1 MSRWSRD
8 PLVTL
13 RLGMMAIGLVWLV
26 AARELVDVASGLAAG
41 ALFAAA
47 TIVAWRNAARLT
59 RPWRFSDEPPAALL
73 LDLATGAMWMVANA
87 PNPRGVSFIV
97 IFLATAVTA
106 ARVGERGLAAGA
118 VAYLVG
124 RGGEE
129 LARVARGA
137 PTPPVQIVGDA
148 TLVAGVFLAI
158 AIAVRAFR
166 AERVRAERAVERA
179 ESLLRVAV
187 ELAAETELDAVL
199 RTIARS
205 ALSVIDAQHAAI
217 SVRHAEHFVVV
228 AAAGVGEA
236 VVGLETS
243 GDRGVV
249 GDVARARR
257 TLAVREYG
265 DHPTA
270 LPALV
275 VLGIHPLAA
284 VPIVVNGRFAA
295 ALTVG
300 RLERRPFTAE
310 ELALLEGLA
319 AHAAVAVRNARIL
332 DRARRLEALGAAL
345 AARDDREQVAGRVA
359 AEAAVAFDA
368 DFVTLIV
375 LEGGRLRYLAA
386 EGVAAPLRQVV
397 SDRLGRMTGA
407 VVARRSLVAIDDY
420 VRGDPVLEAS
430 AGELRTESARLALE
444 SGLHAVLG
452 APIVVGDDVAAVLLI
467 GTTDPFRTFDV
478 VDRQDAQSFAR
489 SAGVALQEAAAR
501 RDRER
506 RLARLRGLNELGAEF
521 ALLSEPS
528 AIVWRA
534 WEAAATL
541 VARDAFYVCRYDGA
555 TQRLTFLLRADEGRP
570 PDLEPLTVPL
580 GAGPSSEAIRTGLPY
595 LARDPEDAVQ
605 HGGERFGDE
614 ARRCAS
620 AVHVPLRVR
629 GEVVG
634 VLSAQSYAHGAYDAE
649 DVAALGSLA
658 NFVGIAFDNADRLA
672 ETRELYL
679 ASVRALAA
687 AVDARDPYTRSHSA
701 RVAVIARAIGEELAL
716 PPDEL
721 RLVHLG
727 ALLHDIGKIGVPD
740 AILNKA
746 GSLTEEEWVLMR
758 AHSAIGGSILA
769 AVEPLRDLVPI
780 VVAHHER
787 WDGAGYPAG
796 VGAGELPLAA
806 GIVAV
811 AEAFEVIVS
820 KRAYKEARS
829 VELAEAELARCRG
842 TQFHPAAVD
851 ACLRVLARDRAEGGS
866 LIQRFATTLREE
878 VADVPGPGPLVR
890 SYAATSRTHGRQ
902 LAVLQRLAMQISAVL
917 DLDDLADR
925 LVRIVCETMG
935 YENGWITLHDPSS
948 GDLVVQAALGASMDY
963 LGRHLTPGQGISWWV
978 MEHGLAQNV
987 GDVRAD
993 PRFIGPPDIRSSLI
1007 VPLRIGDELIGVVG
1021 VESPRPDAFGRED
1034 EELLAAVSHQV
1045 AAAVRVAQLHRE
1057 AATAAATDPLTRLP
1071 NRRVFFERLAV
1082 AVASRAAEPAALSLA
1097 ILDVNGLKALNDEHG
1112 HAAGDAALVRI
1123 GEILTAGVR
1132 DGDVVARIGGDE
1144 FGIVFPGATLAVAE
1158 LVMRRLAR
1166 DVGAGRL
1173 ADGLALPTAAWG
1185 VVAAP
1190 AVGGSAD
1197 ALVEAADRAMYRH
1210 KHLSGRPRL
1219 A

>member
-1 MSRWSRD
+1 MNRWSRD

-13 RLGMMAIGLVWLV
+13 RLGTMVIGIVWLV
-26 AARELVDVASGLAAG
+26 AARELVDLASGLAAG
-41 ALFAAA
+41 ALFAVA
-47 TIVAWRNAARLT
+47 TIVAWRDATRLG
-59 RPWRFSDEPPAALL
+59 RPWRFSDEPPPALF
-73 LDLATGAMWMVANA
+73 LDLAAAAMWMVANA
-87 PNPRGVSFIV
+87 PNPRGVSFIA

-106 ARVGERGLAAGA
+106 ARLGERGLVAGGA
-118 VAYLVG
+118 AYLVG

-166 AERVRAERAVERA
+166 AERVRTERAVERA
-179 ESLLRVAV
+179 ESLQRVAV

-205 ALSVIDAQHAAI
+205 ALSVVDAEHAAI
-217 SVRHAEHFVVV
+217 SVRHGEHFVVA

-236 VVGLETS
+236 IVGVEAPVDVGL
-243 GDRGVV
+243 V
-249 GDVARARR
+249 GDVVRARR
-257 TLAVREYG
+257 TLEVREYG

-275 VLGIHPLAA
+275 ALGIHPLTA
-284 VPIVVNGRFAA
+284 VPIFVNGRFAA
-295 ALTVG
+295 ALVVG
-300 RLERRPFTAE
+300 RLERRPFVAE

-345 AARDDREQVAGRVA
+345 AAEGDREQVAGRVA
-359 AEAAVAFDA
+359 AEAIVAFDA
-368 DFVTLIV
+368 DLVTLVV
-375 LEGGRLRYLAA
+375 LEGGRIRFLAA
-386 EGVAAPLRQVV
+386 EGVAAPLRNVV
-397 SDRLGRMTGA
+397 SDDPGSVVRA
-407 VVARRSLVAIDDY
+407 VVARRSLVEIADY
-420 VRGDPVLEAS
+420 GRGDPLLRAS
-430 AGELRTESARLALE
+430 TRGTPVESGLFALYG
-444 SGLHAVLG
+444 GLHAVLA

-478 VDRQDAQSFAR
+478 VDRQDVQSFAR

-506 RLARLRGLNELGAEF
+506 RLARLRALNELGAEF

-541 VARDAFYVCRYDGA
+541 VTRDAFYVCRYHGA
-555 TQRLTFLLRADEGRP
+555 TQRLTFLFRADEGGP

-580 GAGPSSEAIRTGLPY
+580 GAGPSSEAIRTGRPY

-634 VLSAQSYAHGAYDAE
+634 VLSAQSYARGAYDAE
-649 DVAALGSLA
+649 DVAALSSLA
-658 NFVGIAFDNADRLA
+658 NFVGTAFDNADRLA

-701 RVAVIARAIGEELAL
+701 RVAVLARAIGEELAL

-746 GSLTEEEWVLMR
+746 GPLTEEEWVMMR

-769 AVEPLRDLVPI
+769 AVEPLRDLVPV

-787 WDGAGYPAG
+787 WDGTGYPAG
-796 VGAGELPLAA
+796 LGGDELPLAA

-811 AEAFEVIVS
+811 AGAFEVIVS
-820 KRAYKEARS
+820 KRSYKEARS
-829 VELAEAELARCRG
+829 VEFAESELARCRG
-842 TQFHPAAVD
+842 TQFHPAAVG
-851 ACLRVLARDRAEGGS
+851 ACLRVLARDRSEGGA
-866 LIQRFATTLREE
+866 LLQRFATALREE
-878 VADVPGPGPLVR
+878 VADVPGPGSLVR
-890 SYAATSRTHGRQ
+890 SYAATARTHGRQ

-935 YENGWITLHDPSS
+935 YENGWITLHDPPS
-948 GDLVVQAALGASMDY
+948 GDLVVQAALGASIDY

-978 MEHGLAQNV
+978 MEHALAQNV

-993 PRFIGPPDIRSSLI
+993 PRFIGPADIRSSLI
-1007 VPLRIGDELIGVVG
+1007 VPLRIGDQLIGVVG
-1021 VESPRPDAFGRED
+1021 VESQRPDAFGRED

-1057 AATAAATDPLTRLP
+1057 TATAAATDPLTRLP
-1071 NRRVFFERLAV
+1071 NRRLFFERLAA
-1082 AVASRAAEPAALSLA
+1082 AVGEPAVLSLA

-1123 GEILTAGVR
+1123 GEILAAGVR

-1144 FGIVFPGATLAVAE
+1144 FGIVFPGATLAAAE
-1158 LVMRRLAR
+1158 RVTRRLAR
-1166 DVGAGRL
+1166 EVAGGHL
-1173 ADGLALPTAAWG
+1173 AGGLALPTAAWG
-1185 VVAAP
+1185 VVSAP
-1190 AVGGSAD
+1190 AAGGSAD
-1197 ALVEAADRAMYRH
+1197 ALVEAADQAMYRH
-1210 KHLSGRPRL
+1210 KHRSGRPRL